1 MDIGWL
7 DGTLWVVLAFSVV
20 LGALRGLIREVVSL
34 AAWLLAFVLA
44 QVHAETVAA
53 WLPTGV
59 SVPVVRLAAG
69 FVLIFIGVAV
79 GGALLAWV
87 LGHVLQAVGL
97 RPIDRILGAGFGLAR
112 GVVVLLG
119 VTLLVVALGVQSHP
133 VWAQSDTAQILT
145 LALTQLKPLLPGAL
159 AEYIP

>member
-7 DGTLWVVLAFSVV
+7 DGTLWVVLAFSVA

-34 AAWLLAFVLA
+34 AAWVLAFLLA

-53 WLPTGV
+53 WLPAGL

-69 FVLIFIGVAV
+69 FALIFIGVAV
-79 GGALLAWV
+79 AGALLSWV
-87 LGHVLQAVGL
+87 LGRFLQAVGL

-112 GVVVLLG
+112 GLVLLLG
-119 VTLLVVALGVQSHP
+119 VTLMVVALGLQSQP
-133 VWAQSDTAQILT
+133 VWAQSETAMW
-145 LALTQLKPLLPGAL
+145 LTQTLQELKPLLPGAL

>member
-20 LGALRGLIREVVSL
+20 LGALRGLIREMVSL
-34 AAWLLAFVLA
+34 AAWVMAFVLG

-53 WLPTGV
+53 WLPAGV

-69 FVLIFIGVAV
+69 FALIFIGVAV

-87 LGHVLQAVGL
+87 LGRVLQAVGL

-112 GVVVLLG
+112 GVVLLLG
-119 VTLLVVALGVQSHP
+119 VTLLVVALGVQTHP
-133 VWAQSDTAQILT
+133 VWAQSDTAHLLT
-145 LALTQLKPLLPGAL
+145 STLTELKPMLPGAL

>member
-7 DGTLWVVLAFSVV
+7 DLTLWAVLAFSVV
-20 LGALRGLIREVVSL
+20 LGVLRGLVREVVSL
-34 AAWLLAFVLA
+34 SAWVLAFVWA

-53 WLPTGV
+53 WLPVGLT
-59 SVPVVRLAAG
+59 VPVVRLAAG

-79 GGALLAWV
+79 AGALLAWV
-87 LGHVLQAVGL
+87 LGRFLQAVGL

-112 GVVVLLG
+112 GGVLLLG
-119 VTLLVVALGVQSHP
+119 VTLVVVTLGVQTHP
-133 VWAQSDTAQILT
+133 VWARSETAVLLT
-145 LALTQLKPLLPGAL
+145 EGLYTLKPLLPGAL